1 VAGRGDGGDL
11 CGNRVV
17 RMVIRAIPL
26 IVCDEVPPLDSLEI
40 IPYLLKS
47 LTKDERVGA
56 QSYHYRGGQFYVNPY
71 VPYKGGRRV
80 RWGNRRRTER
90 GFGSE
95 EWHYHAFYNGFP
107 LQGYVPT
114 RADAIRV
121 CKIWIDRKCRA
132 KDANIL
138 LLEETRQWASKKKQ
152 SIA

>member
-1 VAGRGDGGDL
+1 
-11 CGNRVV
+11 
-17 RMVIRAIPL
+17 VIREIPL
-26 IVCDEVPPLDSLEI
+26 IVCDEVPLLDSPELML
-40 IPYLLKS
+40 YLLKS

-71 VPYKGGRRV
+71 AQDRGWGV
-80 RWGNRRRTER
+80 RWGNRRRTEQ

-95 EWHYHAFYNGFP
+95 DWHYHAFYGGLP

-121 CKIWIDRKCRA
+121 CKMWIDQKCRA
-132 KDANIL
+132 IP
-138 LLEETRQWASKKKQ
+138 EETKQWASEKKQ